1 MTYRCRSWV
10 DAVEKCSAV
19 VGFALGERFPLFLA
33 GRCGLISAV
42 PSGLPAD
49 AHQRHPPE
57 LDLMPVRLP
66 FDIDATS
73 KRRRENQ
80 RRSAIA
86 LQHNSSLAAEKG
98 KYGALDPSQ
107 FVAHLELAEL
117 ELTQH
122 KGKAQ

>member
-1 MTYRCRSWV
+1 
-10 DAVEKCSAV
+10 
-19 VGFALGERFPLFLA
+19 
-33 GRCGLISAV
+33 
-42 PSGLPAD
+42 
-49 AHQRHPPE
+49 
-57 LDLMPVRLP
+57 MPVRLP

-73 KRRRENQ
+73 KRRKEKI
-80 RRSAIA
+80 SIVA
-86 LQHNSSLAAEKG
+86 LQHYSITAAWQPKKG

>member
-1 MTYRCRSWV
+1 MLSK
-10 DAVEKCSAV
+10 KCSAV

-42 PSGLPAD
+42 PSGCRDLPAD

-73 KRRRENQ
+73 KRRKENQ
-80 RRSAIA
+80 CRSATA

-107 FVAHLELAEL
+107 FVAHLELVKL

>member
-42 PSGLPAD
+42 PNGCRDLPAD

-73 KRRRENQ
+73 QRRKENQ
-80 RRSAIA
+80 RRA
-86 LQHNSSLAAEKG
+86 LQHYSITAAWQPKKG
-98 KYGALDPSQ
+98 NTVLLTDPNLS
-107 FVAHLELAEL
+107 H
-117 ELTQH
+117 T
-122 KGKAQ
+122 